1 MGGDVNFNSTLP
13 RSQLKCLYESLQAT
27 PNAISFYGSA
37 YPLLLNSHHS
47 EWRERERESGE
58 KEIEVN
64 ANAKQDERKLKI
76 S

>member
-37 YPLLLNSHHS
+37 YPLLLNLHHS
-47 EWRERERESGE
+47 KWRERESGE